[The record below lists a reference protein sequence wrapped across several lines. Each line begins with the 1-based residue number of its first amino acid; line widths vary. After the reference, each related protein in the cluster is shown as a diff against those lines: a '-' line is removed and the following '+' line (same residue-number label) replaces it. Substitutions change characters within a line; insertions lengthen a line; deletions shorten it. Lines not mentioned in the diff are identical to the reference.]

1 MTISRMQ
8 QPRQQYGL
16 GSFVKKI
23 GKKLKKVV
31 KSPLGKAAIGAAI
44 FGGMGG
50 MKGLG
55 SFFGK
60 GSFNPL
66 KAITAGTSDGFVPG
80 LSKFGKLASKF
91 GLAKG
96 GGELTGKGLA
106 ALGIGG
112 ASLLAGMGAPKE
124 GEDGLSD
131 SGDRRE
137 GLENYLRYY
146 YSNLNPNAKQSD
158 IDEFVRVNMYA
169 DGGRVNYREGTAV
182 PGGGGGT
189 IMPVTLPDFATP
201 GETGEF
207 IEPPKNSPGFSGPV
221 PLPERPITE
230 LPGGGGGTT
239 IPLPGPNRPER
250 PMPEQSEGDKLYQDV
265 LDYLKSDSNQIE
277 SKEPE
282 AMPMP
287 FDPLKNMLET
297 ERDSSLQILKERGFD
312 TDKMKFMEGDYGLL
326 EAVKASGEVDAAKE
340 LFNKGFLDKQYSFQD
355 LYGNMDLIDKV
366 KNLYMDKIFMPS
378 YSGYA
383 TAGNGLGSGYANDVG
398 ITNLP
403 ENKEEEERRLGGINY
418 ESKLKQR
425 LADGG
430 RIGYASGGKTF
441 TDYLKNLGMD
451 IEALDIDSLLIM
463 QRAFERDEGE
473 PVMSDREESAY
484 GGRMGYNEGTPEMGM
499 MASAP
504 DLTDSINELALELF
518 GKPIEL
524 LTPEEMDLLRD
535 EAERLSTKYMAN
547 GGMIRTGFAMGSKP
561 EQNAIQAA
569 GIEGLMLNQNPA
581 GVTELDLRE
590 TGGFIP
596 PVGAKEKADD
606 IPAMLANNEFVFTA
620 DAVRGMGD
628 GDVNEGAQ
636 RMYDMMKK
644 LEKGG
649 RV

>member
-1 MTISRMQ
+1 MQ

-23 GKKLKKVV
+23 GKKLKKVA
-31 KSPLGKAAIGAAI
+31 KSPLGKAALAVGIGSLIPGAGGAAKSL
-44 FGGMGG
+44 FGGVGKKLFG
-50 MKGLG
+50 IAGRNPALLG
-55 SFFGK
+55 K
-60 GSFNPL
+60 E
-66 KAITAGTSDGFVPG
+66 GF
-80 LSKFGKLASKF
+80 LSKLGLTKGFGN
-91 GLAKG
+91 KG
-96 GGELTGKGLA
+96 ITGKGLA

-146 YSNLNPNAKQSD
+146 YGNMNPNAKQSD

-221 PLPERPITE
+221 ALPDRPITN
-230 LPGGGGGTT
+230 LPGGPGTG
-239 IPLPGPNRPER
+239 IDERRPA
-250 PMPEQSEGDKLYQDV
+250 PEQSEGDKLYQDV
-265 LDYLKSDSNQIE
+265 LDYLKSDSDQS
-277 SKEPE
+277 SKEIAAPD
-282 AMPMP
+282 MPY
-287 FDPLKNMLET
+287 DPLAAMLGT
-297 ERDSSLQILKERGFD
+297 EKDSSLQILKERGYD
-312 TDKMKFMEGDYGLL
+312 TDKMNFMEGDHGLL
-326 EAVKASGEVDAAKE
+326 EAVKASGEVDSAKE
-340 LFNKGFLDKQYSFQD
+340 LFDKGFLDKQYSFKD
-355 LYGNMDLIDKV
+355 LYGDSNLLDRVSK
-366 KNLYMDKIFMPS
+366 LYMDKIFMPS
-378 YSGYA
+378 YTGPSIGD
-383 TAGNGLGSGYANDVG
+383 TKIGFKPDFGNNTGGDDEY
-398 ITNLP
+398 I
-403 ENKEEEERRLGGINY
+403 GGINY
-418 ESKLKQR
+418 ESKLKQK

-430 RIGYASGGKTF
+430 RIGYGNGGKTF
-441 TDYLKNLGMD
+441 TDYLKNLGLD

-484 GGRMGYNEGTPEMGM
+484 GGRMGYNEGAPEMGM

-504 DLTDSINELALELF
+504 DPMDERNQVMETIAMQEF
-518 GKPIEL
+518 GKPLSQLSEEEIIQIEMMID
-524 LTPEEMDLLRD
+524 EMVKMQNDQRN
-535 EAERLSTKYMAN
+535 MAAM
-547 GGMIRTGFAMGSKP
+547 GGRMGFAMGSKP
-561 EQNAIQAA
+561 EQNAMQAA

>member
-23 GKKLKKVV
+23 GKKLKKAV

-66 KAITAGTSDGFVPG
+66 KTITGGTSDGFLPS
-80 LSKFGKLASKF
+80 LSKFGKLASKL
-91 GLAKG
+91 GLAKS
-96 GGELTGKGLA
+96 GGEISGLGKIA
-106 ALGIGG
+106 AIGIP
-112 ASLLAGMGAPKE
+112 SIIAGMGAPKE

-131 SGDRRE
+131 SGDRKE

-146 YSNLNPNAKQSD
+146 YGNMNPNAKQSE
-158 IDEFVRVNMYA
+158 IDEFVKVNMYA
-169 DGGRVNYREGTAV
+169 DGGRVNYREGTV
-182 PGGGGGT
+182 LPGGGGGT
-189 IMPVTLPDFATP
+189 TRPLPLPDFAAP

-221 PLPERPITE
+221 ALPDRPITN
-230 LPGGGGGTT
+230 LPGGPGTG
-239 IPLPGPNRPER
+239 IDERRPA
-250 PMPEQSEGDKLYQDV
+250 PEQNEGDKLYQDV
-265 LDYLKSDSNQIE
+265 LDYLKSDSDKVEAIAA
-277 SKEPE
+277 P
-282 AMPMP
+282 AMPY
-287 FDPLKNMLET
+287 DPVADMLGSEK
-297 ERDSSLQILKERGFD
+297 DSSLQILKERGYD
-312 TDKMKFMEGDYGLL
+312 TDNMNFMEGDFGLL
-326 EAVKASGEVDAAKE
+326 QAVKASGEVDGAKE
-340 LFNKGFLDKQYSFQD
+340 LFDKGFLDKQYSFKD
-355 LYGNMDLIDKV
+355 LYGDSNLLDRVSK
-366 KNLYMDKIFMPS
+366 LYMDKIFMPS
-378 YSGYA
+378 YTGPSIGDTKIA
-383 TAGNGLGSGYANDVG
+383 FKPDFGNNTGGDDEY
-398 ITNLP
+398 I
-403 ENKEEEERRLGGINY
+403 GGINY

-430 RIGYASGGKTF
+430 RIGYGDGGRKTF
-441 TDYLKNLGMD
+441 TDYLKNLGLD
-451 IEALDIDSLLIM
+451 IEALDIDNLLIM

-484 GGRMGYNEGTPEMGM
+484 GGRMG
-499 MASAP
+499 
-504 DLTDSINELALELF
+504 
-518 GKPIEL
+518 
-524 LTPEEMDLLRD
+524 
-535 EAERLSTKYMAN
+535 
-547 GGMIRTGFAMGSKP
+547 FAMGSKP
-561 EQNAIQAA
+561 EQNAMQAA
-569 GIEGLMLNQNPA
+569 GIEGLMLNENPA

-636 RMYDMMKK
+636 RMYDMMRK

>member
-23 GKKLKKVV
+23 GKKLKKVA
-31 KSPLGKAAIGAAI
+31 KSPLGKAALAVGIGSLIPGAGFAGKFNTAKGL
-44 FGGMGG
+44 FGGVG
-50 MKGLG
+50 KKLFG
-55 SFFGK
+55 S
-60 GSFNPL
+60 S
-66 KAITAGTSDGFVPG
+66 
-80 LSKFGKLASKF
+80 LA
-91 GLAKG
+91 G
-96 GGELTGKGLA
+96 GGERIPGLLGKLGLVDGFGSKSLTGKGLA

-124 GEDGLSD
+124 GEGGFSD
-131 SGDRRE
+131 SGDRKE

-169 DGGRVNYREGTAV
+169 DGGRVNYAEGSIDYDQVRAIAA
-182 PGGGGGT
+182 P
-189 IMPVTLPDFATP
+189 ATP
-201 GETGEF
+201 PRDLTR
-207 IEPPKNSPGFSGPV
+207 PV
-221 PLPERPITE
+221 TE

-239 IPLPGPNRPER
+239 MPVTLPDFSNPGGDGGGNITPVIPGRQPGGPTGTPSPGRPI
-250 PMPEQSEGDKLYQDV
+250 PEQSEGDKLYQDV

-430 RIGYASGGKTF
+430 RIGYAEGGRKTF

-484 GGRMGYNEGTPEMGM
+484 GGRM
-499 MASAP
+499 
-504 DLTDSINELALELF
+504 
-518 GKPIEL
+518 
-524 LTPEEMDLLRD
+524 
-535 EAERLSTKYMAN
+535 
-547 GGMIRTGFAMGSKP
+547 GFAMGSKP